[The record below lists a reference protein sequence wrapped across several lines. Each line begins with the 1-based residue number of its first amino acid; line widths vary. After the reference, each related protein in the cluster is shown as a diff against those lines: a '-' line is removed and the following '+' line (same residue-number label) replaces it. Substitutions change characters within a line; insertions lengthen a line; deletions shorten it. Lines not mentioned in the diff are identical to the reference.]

1 MPALSQTLAF
11 RPSTSVGSTAT
22 SSVVYPNTATT
33 TLVYISEKIRGS
45 GYYNNSGGL
54 HTVMYVT
61 SIDFIGTVTMQATLT
76 ASPGDSDW
84 FYVTNTAKTYT
95 ALDSE
100 RTTNSVD
107 SYNFIGNYV
116 WVRGSVA
123 IDDGTVNLVQF
134 NH

>member
-33 TLVYISEKIRGS
+33 TQVYISDKVRGS

-61 SIDFIGTVTMQATLT
+61 SMNFIGTVTMQATLAT
-76 ASPGDSDW
+76 SPSDSDW
-84 FYVTNTAKTYT
+84 FDVADTDQTYT

-100 RTTNSVD
+100 RTTSSVD

-116 WVRGSVA
+116 WVRGNVA
-123 IDDGTVNLVQF
+123 IDDGTVQLVQF

>member
-22 SSVVYPNTATT
+22 SSVVYPNTATD
-33 TLVYISEKIRGS
+33 TLVYISDKIKAS
-45 GYYNNSGGL
+45 GYYSNSGGL

-61 SIDFIGTVTMQATLT
+61 SMDFVGTVTMQATLAT
-76 ASPGDSDW
+76 SPSDSDW
-84 FYVTNTAKTYT
+84 FHVPNTDQTYT
-95 ALDSE
+95 ELDSE

-107 SYNFIGNYV
+107 SFNFIGNYV

>member
-33 TLVYISEKIRGS
+33 TQVYISDKVRGS

-61 SIDFIGTVTMQATLT
+61 SMNFIGTVTMQATLAT
-76 ASPGDSDW
+76 SPGDSDW
-84 FYVTNTAKTYT
+84 FDVADTDQTYT

-100 RTTNSVD
+100 RTTSSVD

-116 WVRGSVA
+116 WVRGNVA
-123 IDDGTVNLVQF
+123 IDDGTVQLVQF